1 MEKFQVADRDGETLL
16 QGGPDYTD
24 MRLWEAEHWGWALDD
39 AIGDHISGPPD
50 KHVGPWIKHVLGFDF
65 TELDKETV

>member
-1 MEKFQVADRDGETLL
+1 MEKFELANPDGETLH
-16 QGGPDYTD
+16 GGHDYTD

-39 AIGDHISGPPD
+39 AIADHVPAPRD
-50 KHVGPWIKHVLGFDF
+50 TCVGPWINHVLGFDF